1 MSLSDFDYDNK
12 HNITEKVSE
21 SMTDNLQ
28 FCGVSVSQPGL
39 CTTASV
45 YIYMYIVCLTLLA
58 SFFLPS
64 HLSFKHVHVY
74 T

>member
-39 CTTASV
+39 CTTVCV
-45 YIYMYIVCLTLLA
+45 YIYLYMYILNL
-58 SFFLPS
+58 
-64 HLSFKHVHVY
+64 Y
-74 T
+74 TDTVSARLMIGCYM